1 MAISGVKADTGI
13 RWGRR
18 WTDRPKAAG
27 SRAAAPAAETAAG
40 PVSTGLIV
48 VQEPAAERRRPAGR
62 PLTSAFATQLLAGL
76 MTEPE
81 TPSGRRVRVEAA
93 EARYQANVPG
103 GTARGALIRR
113 EV

>member
-18 WTDRPKAAG
+18 WTDRPRRAERHGAG
-27 SRAAAPAAETAAG
+27 AAAETSAG
-40 PVSTGLIV
+40 PASAGLTIVS
-48 VQEPAAERRRPAGR
+48 EPSAERRRTTAR
-62 PLTSAFATQLLAGL
+62 PLTSAFATQLLASL

-81 TPSGRRVRVEAA
+81 TLSGRRVRVEAA
-93 EARYQANVPG
+93 EARYQANRPA
-103 GTARGALIRR
+103 GTSRGTLVRR